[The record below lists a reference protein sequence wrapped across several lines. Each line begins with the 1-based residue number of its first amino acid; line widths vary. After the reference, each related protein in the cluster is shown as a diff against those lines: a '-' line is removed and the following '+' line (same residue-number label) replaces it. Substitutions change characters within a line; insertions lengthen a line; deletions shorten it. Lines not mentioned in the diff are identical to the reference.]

1 MRLYSDWRPCLWC
14 QFSRELI
21 GLPKVSWTVSQASFM
36 NKSDAFMK
44 NDFQT
49 LHSENQLVNWCLSI
63 QPRWHRLDLDQWLPV
78 TMATNTGA
86 LTWECCGSY
95 VLTAPSANVQNIN
108 RKSWLYFLL
117 FSFSLLLNQYSIMKA
132 SIFLGVVSFVFYLIQ
147 WFFQFQDIA
156 YTAQLS
162 KLTTLK
168 TFYSDCLCFI
178 YNIRLKC

>member
-21 GLPKVSWTVSQASFM
+21 GLPKVCWTVRQASFM

-49 LHSENQLVNWCLSI
+49 LHSENQLVNWCLSL
-63 QPRWHRLDLDQWLPV
+63 QPRWHRLDFDQCLPV
-78 TMATNTGA
+78 TTATNTGA

-108 RKSWLYFLL
+108 RKSWLYF
-117 FSFSLLLNQYSIMKA
+117 FSLLFFIAVEPIQYHESINL
-132 SIFLGVVSFVFYLIQ
+132 IGVVSFVFYLIQ
-147 WFFQFQDIA
+147 WFFQAVSGNSI
-156 YTAQLS
+156 
-162 KLTTLK
+162 
-168 TFYSDCLCFI
+168 
-178 YNIRLKC
+178 